1 MGQERHPLFKILEGR
16 AEATWVA
23 LPWFRVYRLFNSNII
38 DHGLKLQIC
47 EIAILGPRF
56 QSRFG
61 SVSLFGF
68 YLVCG
73 IAILGPRF
81 HSWFCSVS
89 PLGFGLVCG
98 IATLGPRFHS
108 QPRSL
113 EFTWLVEL
121 PR

>member
-23 LPWFRVYRLFNSNII
+23 LPWFRVYRFFNSNII

-47 EIAILGPRF
+47 EIAKLGPRF

-81 HSWFCSVS
+81 HSWFRSVS
-89 PLGFGLVCG
+89 LFGSYQFCG
-98 IATLGPRFHS
+98 IAILGPRFHS
-108 QPRSL
+108 L
-113 EFTWLVEL
+113 AFTWFVEL
-121 PR
+121 LY